1 MGGGDLKRVVGGRN
15 QAAGGRKRA
24 VEPENRQWG
33 PKTSGVGQKNPCSL
47 SSSWK
52 NNKKR
57 KKPGLETLLIVWK
70 SGDAATGVMLWVVVA
85 AIDAG
90 VVMCGGGLIVVSS
103 YA

>member
-1 MGGGDLKRVVGGRN
+1 VVWGKKIRAPCLRHEKITKKERN
-15 QAAGGRKRA
+15 
-24 VEPENRQWG
+24 
-33 PKTSGVGQKNPCSL
+33 
-47 SSSWK
+47 
-52 NNKKR
+52 
-57 KKPGLETLLIVWK
+57 PGLETLLIVWK